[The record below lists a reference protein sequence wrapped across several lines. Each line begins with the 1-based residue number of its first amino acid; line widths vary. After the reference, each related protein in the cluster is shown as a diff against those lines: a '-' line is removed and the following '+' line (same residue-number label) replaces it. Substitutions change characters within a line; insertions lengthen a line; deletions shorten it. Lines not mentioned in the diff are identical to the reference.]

1 MFQEQP
7 MFENL
12 VLQTMFESNESSG
25 THSEPSAWWVLQS
38 LHRHV
43 HACQAHACQARF
55 HACQAH
61 ACQAHCHSTV
71 PIPCL
76 PSTGPAK
83 RSASTSRSATARQRT
98 HTEQIE
104 KRTDDIEKIK
114 VSLDLNC
121 ICTDRPRTP
130 DPHQDISKRS
140 WERQKMKWRHDIQ
153 QCVPPRGDVPP
164 LASAR
169 GQFSMPAQE
178 ASASIS
184 VAKPDSS
191 QEALSMPALQCPA
204 CKRELCQTRELCWFY
219 RRNVQ
224 DAVEVHLMLRP
235 EVPMPQTLVRATEAK
250 QGAAQS
256 WQCGCGTEIADSRA
270 VGPCKAMMT
279 AFKSSKVML
288 YGQRYTGK
296 KSMWP
301 SIYNTPPFNNIQVR
315 TRDTFHG
322 VP

>member
-1 MFQEQP
+1 MLVPESYMRTREKCVYSINNYISLRCHFDSRQEPPMFQEQP
-7 MFENL
+7 MVENL

-140 WERQKMKWRHDIQ
+140 WERQKMKWRHDI
-153 QCVPPRGDVPP
+153 RW
-164 LASAR
+164 L
-169 GQFSMPAQE
+169 E
-178 ASASIS
+178 S
-184 VAKPDSS
+184 V
-191 QEALSMPALQCPA
+191 
-204 CKRELCQTRELCWFY
+204 
-219 RRNVQ
+219 
-224 DAVEVHLMLRP
+224 
-235 EVPMPQTLVRATEAK
+235 
-250 QGAAQS
+250 
-256 WQCGCGTEIADSRA
+256 
-270 VGPCKAMMT
+270 
-279 AFKSSKVML
+279 
-288 YGQRYTGK
+288 
-296 KSMWP
+296 
-301 SIYNTPPFNNIQVR
+301 
-315 TRDTFHG
+315 
-322 VP
+322 

>member
-1 MFQEQP
+1 MSASSNEPMQQSSAAKRAWGSAAKPACDEKRIALDDSAYTEREFQEWYGDHHPTIWRQSVVSQQGTQQASVAVSVAKP
-7 MFENL
+7 D
-12 VLQTMFESNESSG
+12 SSQ
-25 THSEPSAWWVLQS
+25 EAY
-38 LHRHV
+38 
-43 HACQAHACQARF
+43 
-55 HACQAH
+55 
-61 ACQAHCHSTV
+61 
-71 PIPCL
+71 
-76 PSTGPAK
+76 
-83 RSASTSRSATARQRT
+83 SATANRLAFYNVGL
-98 HTEQIE
+98 
-104 KRTDDIEKIK
+104 TDSSQHASLRAEIK
-114 VSLDLNC
+114 KLAVSVALC
-121 ICTDRPRTP
+121 EIGRSPE
-130 DPHQDISKRS
+130 HKSK
-140 WERQKMKWRHDIQ
+140 M
-153 QCVPPRGDVPP
+153 PPGSV
-164 LASAR
+164 LLCE
-169 GQFSMPAQE
+169 MPTQE

-250 QGAAQS
+250 QGVAQS

-270 VGPCKAMMT
+270 VGPRKAMMT

-301 SIYNTPPFNNIQVR
+301 SIYNTLPFNNIQVR